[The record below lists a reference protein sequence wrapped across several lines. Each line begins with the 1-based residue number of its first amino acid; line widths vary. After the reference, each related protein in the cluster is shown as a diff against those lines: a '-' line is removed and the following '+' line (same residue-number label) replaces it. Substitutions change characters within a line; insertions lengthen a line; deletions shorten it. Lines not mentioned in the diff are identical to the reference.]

1 MLEQLT
7 AKQLAEWEAYSNID
21 PVGEWRNDFK
31 FSYMA
36 SLITN
41 LMIQAYGKKGS
52 KMTKIED
59 FQLQWDTGVET
70 ESKQQSVEEMKN
82 ILLGLAASQNKKTEQ
97 SPPVK
102 RRKV

>member
-7 AKQLAEWEAYSNID
+7 AKQLAEWEAYNNID

-36 SLITN
+36 SIISN

-52 KMTKIED
+52 EMTKIND
-59 FQLQWDTGVET
+59 FLLQWDKE
-70 ESKQQSVEEMKN
+70 EEEPKKQSVEEMKRV
-82 ILLGLAASQNKKTEQ
+82 LLGLAASQNKKTEQ

>member
-1 MLEQLT
+1 MEQLT
-7 AKQLAEWEAYSNID
+7 AKQLAEWEAYNNID

-36 SLITN
+36 SIISN

-52 KMTKIED
+52 EMTKIND
-59 FQLQWDTGVET
+59 FLLQWDKE
-70 ESKQQSVEEMKN
+70 EEEPKKQSVEEMKRV
-82 ILLGLAASQNKKTEQ
+82 LLGLAASQNKKTEQ
-97 SPPVK
+97 SSQVK

>member
-1 MLEQLT
+1 MEQLT
-7 AKQLAEWEAYSNID
+7 AKQLAEWEAYNNID

-36 SLITN
+36 SIISN

-59 FQLQWDTGVET
+59 FQLQWDTGAET

-82 ILLGLAASQNKKTEQ
+82 ILLSLAASQNKKTEQ

>member
-1 MLEQLT
+1 MEQLT
-7 AKQLAEWEAYSNID
+7 ANQLAEWEAYNNLD
-21 PVGEWRNDFK
+21 PIGEWRNDFK

-59 FQLQWDTGVET
+59 FQLQWDRENEG
-70 ESKQQSVEEMKN
+70 SKQQSVEEMKSV
-82 ILLGLAASQNKKTEQ
+82 LLGLAATQNKKTEQ

-102 RRKV
+102 RRKI

>member
-1 MLEQLT
+1 MEQLT
-7 AKQLAEWEAYSNID
+7 AKQLAEWEAYNNID

-36 SLITN
+36 SIISN

-52 KMTKIED
+52 EMTKIND
-59 FQLQWDTGVET
+59 FLLQWDKEEEGP
-70 ESKQQSVEEMKN
+70 KKQSVEEMKRV
-82 ILLGLAASQNKKTEQ
+82 LLGLAASQNKKTEQ

>member
-1 MLEQLT
+1 MEQLT
-7 AKQLAEWEAYSNID
+7 AKQLAEWEAYNNID

-36 SLITN
+36 SIISN

-52 KMTKIED
+52 EMTKIND
-59 FQLQWDTGVET
+59 FLLQWDKE
-70 ESKQQSVEEMKN
+70 EEEPKKQSVEEMKRV
-82 ILLGLAASQNKKTEQ
+82 LLGLAASQNKKTEQ